1 MDEELERRRQKNL
14 DKYKNNGLFVIEEE
28 DEAEERKRKKAF
40 LKELRNTQQLND
52 DNHEVTSM
60 KSEQLD

>member
-40 LKELRNTQQLND
+40 LKELRNT
-52 DNHEVTSM
+52 
-60 KSEQLD
+60 